1 MIKINQNYHYFHL
14 HFRLLYIN
22 FKRLNFTYGNRYI
35 QNVIPGGLL
44 SAIKRERYFVK
55 RSVKRDIL

>member
-44 SAIKRERYFVK
+44 SAIKRER
-55 RSVKRDIL
+55 